1 MIKFII
7 IFYLCTPDRSNE
19 KARSASPDERHQVVG
34 IQYLIF
40 WWWTGLLLEVRSPWL
55 CWLWWWRSMW
65 FQDTGQRTGNGFH
78 FLAWKL
84 FHFGWINLFL
94 GQRNWLLCRWSAK
107 EKEHDGD
114 SRGDRC
120 GSRLY
125 PTCLLTWGGGRDRLV
140 GRNPSKARC
149 FRPRVQWRCGR
160 TQPKLSSCLLLSS
173 GRDLKPVG

>member
-1 MIKFII
+1 M
-7 IFYLCTPDRSNE
+7 R
-19 KARSASPDERHQVVG
+19 RHEALVLMKG

-125 PTCLLTWGGGRDRLV
+125 PTRLLIGVWGGGGATDLSGETLRRLDAS
-140 GRNPSKARC
+140 NEDAEEPSPNFWVVCYCIVEGLKASRLEC
-149 FRPRVQWRCGR
+149 KIWVQ
-160 TQPKLSSCLLLSS
+160 
-173 GRDLKPVG
+173 RDLMEGNWLILVYSN

>member
-1 MIKFII
+1 MIKIII

-19 KARSASPDERHQVVG
+19 KARSASSDERHQVVG

-125 PTCLLTWGGGRDRLV
+125 PTRLLTGVGGGGGTTDLSRETLRRLDAEDV
-140 GRNPSKARC
+140 KMRKNPAKT
-149 FRPRVQWRCGR
+149 FELFVI
-160 TQPKLSSCLLLSS
+160 
-173 GRDLKPVG
+173 V